1 MHKRLSIQSLIFAN
15 FIPMSTI
22 CQVYYFIVGGD
33 LTRKRDFTWR
43 VSDCEELVGVTHRRD
58 DVTDIASITGVC
70 SGFLAFYPTASS
82 GRAFPS
88 G

>member
-1 MHKRLSIQSLIFAN
+1 MSGFGNSI
-15 FIPMSTI
+15 
-22 CQVYYFIVGGD
+22 
-33 LTRKRDFTWR
+33 FTLG
-43 VSDCEELVGVTHRRD
+43 VPDCEELVGVTHRRD

-70 SGFLAFYPTASS
+70 SGFLAFYPTTASS